1 MEYMKTRFCLQL
13 LVLALCC
20 SCGGSHQVKGESP
33 FIRISSMNISEDMLT
48 AEIDIHNINDVKM
61 EIDAIDIKIMGENVE
76 LVHYDSA
83 LDLTVDPNTTE
94 EISLRGLPKGNAIQL
109 LNDVESGRT
118 PSLPFML
125 EGRVHT
131 QSDGYLPFK
140 NEGHLYRV
148 PGKPGQF
155 RSASSRSREQR

>member
-13 LVLALCC
+13 LALALCC
-20 SCGGSHQVKGESP
+20 SCGGSNQVKGESP
-33 FIRISSMNISEDMLT
+33 FIRISSMNILENVLT
-48 AEIDIHNINDVKM
+48 TEFDIHNINDVKM
-61 EIDAIDIKIMGENVE
+61 EIDAIDIKILRENVE
-76 LVHYDSA
+76 LAHYNSA
-83 LDLTVDPNTTE
+83 LELTVDPNTTE
-94 EISLRGLPKGNAIQL
+94 EVSLRGTPKGNAIQL
-109 LNDVESGRT
+109 LNDLESGRT
-118 PSLPFML
+118 SSLPFTL

-155 RSASSRSREQR
+155 RSASSRTRE

>member
-1 MEYMKTRFCLQL
+1 MEYMKSRFCLQL

-33 FIRISSMNISEDMLT
+33 FIRISSMNILENTLT
-48 AEIDIHNINDVKM
+48 AEFDIHNINDVKM
-61 EIDAIDIKIMGENVE
+61 EIDAIDIRILGDNTE
-76 LVHYDSA
+76 LVHYESA
-83 LDLTVDPNTTE
+83 LELTVDPSSTE
-94 EISLRGLPKGNAIQL
+94 EVSLQGLPKGDARQL
-109 LNDVESGRT
+109 LFDLERGQT
-118 PSLPFML
+118 ASLPFRL

-131 QSDGYLPFK
+131 QKDGFLPFK

-155 RSASSRSREQR
+155 RSASSRTREER